1 MSLRPSDDYPRLAI
15 SGWEDGSCERA
26 ERAGSDDPNSRW
38 NCACCTVLA
47 LLPAIIQGALWLAAI
62 GFVLA
67 VAIGAGGGGFAGA
80 QSSEGLG
87 IELIV
92 AGVFLVWLHYENKAR
107 REVAAE
113 EAAKLQQQLQEQ
125 LGSTES

>member
-1 MSLRPSDDYPRLAI
+1 MIQIAGGIVLA
-15 SGWEDGSCERA
+15 
-26 ERAGSDDPNSRW
+26 
-38 NCACCTVLA
+38 VLFLA
-47 LLPAIIQGALWLAAI
+47 LLPAIIQGALWVAAI

-67 VAIGAGGGGFAGA
+67 VAIGAGWLLFAGA

-92 AGVFLVWLHYENKAR
+92 AGVFLVWLHYENEAR